1 MKNRLKSV
9 VATGL
14 FVASLLS
21 LTSCSLLNELEKAK
35 SAAAPDQLL
44 PLSWR
49 DAEVTWTENVP
60 IRHVASLPRNIAY
73 VAKRSEGDEFLMYDP
88 DGKAMVRLGVS
99 AELPDAKEM
108 TVVAKFVDGKT
119 YLTVFQGSGT
129 DFVATGFDESGKE
142 IFRRVEADRSSAE
155 FPDLDP
161 ITGKNYYP
169 SGETSNMG
177 RSTKVIRVIDGVE
190 IRAVYDSVTNRRYI
204 SGPGWERETFQEGS
218 RKSYLTNAGRYLC
231 VSLVTESSH
240 TSELV
245 DVHTGKEVAVDGAIT
260 SCLNDAEGVVDGQIV
275 TSRSKDVL
283 SPIADKHGLDWRS
296 ETGDGASYLIA
307 PDMGRGWDYS
317 VKSDFLPYSFDPIG
331 RVYGYIVSDGEFIS
345 GAMDADDPRTLI
357 VLKGNPRSPIAITG
371 SGIGVFPS
379 PDFENLALVQDGAD
393 TGETVFA
400 VKKPAVT
407 SQSS

>member
-9 VATGL
+9 VVAGL
-14 FVASLLS
+14 VVSSLLS
-21 LTSCSLLNELEKAK
+21 LTSCSLLNEFAMAK

-44 PLSWR
+44 PKPWR

-60 IRHVASLPRNIAY
+60 VRNVTSLPRNIAY
-73 VAKRSEGDEFLMYDP
+73 VAKRAEGDEFLMHAP
-88 DGKAMVRLGVS
+88 DGKPVVRLGVS

-108 TVVAKFVDGKT
+108 TVVAKFVDAKT

-129 DFVATGFDESGKE
+129 DFVATGFDEDGKE
-142 IFRRVEADRSSAE
+142 LFRRVEANRNSAE

-190 IRAVYDSVTNRRYI
+190 IRAVYDSVANRRYI
-204 SGPGWERETFQEGS
+204 SGPGWERETFQEDS
-218 RKSYLTNAGRYLC
+218 KKSYLTNAGRYLC

-245 DVHTGKEVAVDGAIT
+245 DVHTGKEVVVDGAIT
-260 SCLNDAEGVVDGQIV
+260 SCLNDKEGVVDGEIV

-283 SPIADKHGLDWRS
+283 SPIAEKHDLDWAS
-296 ETGDGASYLIA
+296 ETGDGASYLVV
-307 PDMGRGWDYS
+307 PGMGRGWDYS
-317 VKSDFLPYSFDPIG
+317 VTTKFLPYSFDPIG
-331 RVYGYIVSDGEFIS
+331 RVYGYFVSDGEFIS

-357 VLKGNPRSPIAITG
+357 VLRGNPRSPIAVTG

-400 VKKPAVT
+400 VKKSAVT